1 MPSPPSPTI
10 EEVDQLNEKAA
21 ALIFG
26 EDPKRMLEQGE
37 RACNLTRRNS

>member
-1 MPSPPSPTI
+1 MPPMPSPTI

-21 ALIFG
+21 AFISG

-37 RACNLTRRNS
+37 RACDLARPNS